1 MRFVGNSLNVQRSL
15 SRRLMPLAYALA
27 SAVVLI
33 MAMTWGVLQVQ
44 VTLAGFLNS
53 ESIWSKAQKQAVI
66 DLDNYAL
73 SGAPAD
79 LASFRRNFKLLDGDR
94 WGRDA
99 IASGHYRKEDLDEVF
114 RRGNIMPAAQSGMIF
129 MMRHFTGAPHMQAS
143 LDAWRSTD
151 ASIAELGRI
160 ADQLERDY
168 AAGTPP
174 PQTVA
179 QLRAHINALNVY
191 MQPRTELFSV
201 EMVKGAVWAG
211 QVLFWCVLGAF
222 CLAAGLWMWMALRI
236 VESIR
241 GSEER
246 YRLLFDSAGDAI
258 VMVDRGSGR
267 ILDANRTAAAWTGR
281 TERELVGK
289 DFSSLFA
296 HDPLDVDNTLSLP
309 GHRQG
314 DVALTSLLDRDGQVR
329 PVETRSSIAR
339 WGDTEISQ
347 AIVRDISERVAMER
361 ERRVAAK
368 ALGSIAEGV
377 IIADAERRVVTVNAA
392 HVEIT
397 GFTVQAL
404 QGLRFDDTRSLADDK
419 PLPDSVWRSIELG
432 GNWRGEVKSRRRDGS
447 TYPELLSISAIRDD
461 AGQVLHYVAVFT
473 NITTTK
479 ADQRRLEHLATHD
492 PLTGLAN
499 RAEFERRCSAAL
511 EQASRARR
519 CVAVLFIDLDA
530 FKIVN
535 DSYSHAIGDRLLAKV
550 AERIN
555 AELGEGDVGG
565 RIGGDEFTVLAT
577 NIDTRDGAASIA
589 SRLLTALAAPISVD
603 DYEIVLSASIGIA
616 SYPLDGE
623 NPAALITN
631 ADAAM
636 YAAKSEERNAF
647 RFYSPIMQADAR
659 KRLQLASELRQALA
673 NDEFR
678 LVFQPS
684 LELRSGR
691 IVAVE
696 ALLRWQHPKRGLVMP
711 DSFIPMAESLG
722 LIRRIDEWVLRAAC
736 AWIRQWD
743 REHIA
748 PIRVAVNVSAS
759 WFGHPAFIEGLHTA
773 LRDYQVDPKRLLLEI
788 TESAILRL
796 GEGTHRTMY
805 ALHTMGVGVAIDD
818 FGTGY
823 SSLAYLKL
831 PAVVCLKIDRTFITG
846 IPRNPDDVAIV
857 EAILAMSRSL
867 KLYAIA
873 EGIEDEEQH
882 EFLLRAGCEEGQ
894 GYLYARPLE
903 VPDLLRMLK
912 SGGSNPP
919 TRLRLVPPPR
929 AG

>member
-1 MRFVGNSLNVQRSL
+1 MRFVGNSLSVQRSL
-15 SRRLMPLAYALA
+15 TRRLMPLAYALA
-27 SAVVLI
+27 LAIVLI
-33 MAMTWGVLQVQ
+33 MAMTWGVLQIQ

-79 LASFRRNFKLLDGDR
+79 LANFRRNYDLLESDR

-114 RRGNIMPAAQSGMIF
+114 RKGNIMPASKPGMIF
-129 MMRHFTGAPHMQAS
+129 MLRHFTGAPHLEAS

-160 ADQLERDY
+160 SERIRQIYADGPPSGDEVARIRER
-168 AAGTPP
+168 
-174 PQTVA
+174 
-179 QLRAHINALNVY
+179 INALNTF
-191 MQPRTELFSV
+191 MEPRTNLFAV
-201 EMVKGAVWAG
+201 EMVKGAIWAG
-211 QVLFWCVLGAF
+211 QVLFWCVIGAF
-222 CLAAGLWMWMALRI
+222 CLAAGLWLWMARRI

-258 VMVDRGSGR
+258 VMVDRRSGR
-267 ILDANRTAAAWTGR
+267 ILDANRTASAWTGCN
-281 TERELVGK
+281 ERELVGR
-289 DFSSLFA
+289 DFTSLFA
-296 HDPLDVDNTLSLP
+296 HDPLDLDNGLP
-309 GHRQG
+309 PMGSREG
-314 DVALTSLLDRDGQVR
+314 DIALTSLHDSDGTVR
-329 PVETRSSIAR
+329 PVETRSSLAR
-339 WGDTEISQ
+339 WGDTEVSQ
-347 AIVRDISERVAMER
+347 AIIRDVSDRVAMEH
-361 ERRVAAK
+361 ERRIAAK

-397 GFTVQAL
+397 GFTAQAL
-404 QGLRFDDTRSLADDK
+404 QGVRFDDTRCLPDDR

-492 PLTGLAN
+492 LLTGLAN
-499 RAEFERRCSAAL
+499 RAEFERRCSDAL
-511 EQASRARR
+511 ERASRSRS

-535 DSYSHAIGDRLLAKV
+535 DSYSHAIGDRLLARV
-550 AERIN
+550 AERIM
-555 AELGEGDVGG
+555 AELGPNDLAG

-577 NIDTRDGAASIA
+577 ALDTRDEAAHVA
-589 SRLLTALAAPISVD
+589 SRLLAALAAPIPVD
-603 DYEIVLSASIGIA
+603 EYDVVLSASIGIA

-623 NPAALITN
+623 TPAALISN
-631 ADAAM
+631 ADSAM

-659 KRLQLASELRQALA
+659 KRLQLASELRQALT
-673 NDEFR
+673 NEEFR

-684 LELRSGR
+684 LDLRTGR
-691 IVAVE
+691 VVAAE

-711 DSFIPMAESLG
+711 DNFIPMAESLG
-722 LIRRIDEWVLRAAC
+722 LIRRIDEWVLRSAC
-736 AWIRQWD
+736 AWIKQW
-743 REHIA
+743 EHERVA
-748 PIRVAVNVSAS
+748 PIRIAVNVSAS
-759 WFGHPAFIEGLHTA
+759 WFGHPAFIEGLQNA

-857 EAILAMSRSL
+857 EAILAMARSL

-903 VPDLLRMLK
+903 VPDLMRMLK
-912 SGGSNPP
+912 TGGNQPP

>member
-1 MRFVGNSLNVQRSL
+1 
-15 SRRLMPLAYALA
+15 MPLAYALA

-66 DLDNYAL
+66 DLQHYAVD
-73 SGAPAD
+73 GDPAA
-79 LASFRRNFKLLDGDR
+79 LASFRRNYGLLEADR

-99 IASGHYRKEDLDEVF
+99 IASGHYEKSQLDEVF
-114 RRGNIMPAAQSGMIF
+114 RRGNIMPAAQPGMIF
-129 MMRHFTGAPHMQAS
+129 MLRHFNGAPHLQAS

-151 ASIAELGRI
+151 APIAELQQVANELQR
-160 ADQLERDY
+160 AY

-174 PQTVA
+174 AAEIARQ
-179 QLRAHINALNVY
+179 RARIHALNRF

-211 QVLFWCVLGAF
+211 QMLFWCVVGAF
-222 CLAAGLWMWMALRI
+222 CLAAGLWMWMARRI
-236 VESIR
+236 VQSIR
-241 GSEER
+241 SSEER
-246 YRLLFDSAGDAI
+246 YRLLFDSASDAI
-258 VMVDRGSGR
+258 VMVDQGTGR

-281 TERELVGK
+281 SERDLVGK
-289 DFSSLFA
+289 SFSSLFA
-296 HDPLDVDNTLSLP
+296 DDPLAVDSTLPLP
-309 GHRQG
+309 SARAG
-314 DVALTSLLDRDGQVR
+314 DVALTSLLDRGGQVR
-329 PVETRSSIAR
+329 PVETRSSVAR
-339 WGDTEISQ
+339 WGNTEVSQ
-347 AIVRDISERVAMER
+347 AIVRDVSERVTMER

-404 QGLRFDDTRSLADDK
+404 QGLRFDDIRTLPDDR

-447 TYPELLSISAIRDD
+447 SYPELLSISAIRADS
-461 AGQVLHYVAVFT
+461 GQVLHYVAVFT

-499 RAEFERRCSAAL
+499 RAEFERRCNEAL
-511 EQASRARR
+511 EHASRARR

-535 DSYSHAIGDRLLAKV
+535 DSYSHAIGDRLLARI
-550 AERIN
+550 AERIG
-555 AELGEGDVGG
+555 AELGEGDVAG

-577 NIDTRDGAASIA
+577 GIETRDNAADLA
-589 SRLLTALAAPISVD
+589 SRLLVALAAPITVD
-603 DYEIVLSASIGIA
+603 DYDLVLSASIGIA

-623 NPAALITN
+623 NPAALISN

-659 KRLQLASELRQALA
+659 KRLQMASELRQALV

-684 LELRSGR
+684 LELRTGR

-711 DSFIPMAESLG
+711 DNFIPMAEGLG
-722 LIRRIDEWVLRAAC
+722 LIRRIDEWVLRSAC
-736 AWIRQWD
+736 AWIKQWD
-743 REHIA
+743 SERVA

-759 WFGHPAFIEGLHTA
+759 WFGHPAFIEGLHAA
-773 LRDYQVDPKRLLLEI
+773 LREFQVDPKRLLLEI

-805 ALHTMGVGVAIDD
+805 ALHAMGVGVAIDD

-857 EAILAMSRSL
+857 EAILAMTRSL

-873 EGIEDEEQH
+873 EGIEEEAQN

-919 TRLRLVPPPR
+919 TRLRLVPPR

>member
-1 MRFVGNSLNVQRSL
+1 MRFVGNSLSVQRSL
-15 SRRLMPLAYALA
+15 TRRLMPLAYALA
-27 SAVVLI
+27 LAIVLI
-33 MAMTWGVLQVQ
+33 MAMTWGVLQIQ

-79 LASFRRNFKLLDGDR
+79 LARFQHNYDLLQSDR

-99 IASGHYRKEDLDEVF
+99 IASGHYRKQDIDEVF
-114 RRGNIMPAAQSGMIF
+114 RKGNIMPAAQPGMIF
-129 MMRHFTGAPHMQAS
+129 ILRHFTGAPHLRAS

-151 ASIAELGRI
+151 ASIAELGLLSGRI
-160 ADQLERDY
+160 QRMYAQGQPASDDVARIRER
-168 AAGTPP
+168 
-174 PQTVA
+174 
-179 QLRAHINALNVY
+179 INALNTY
-191 MQPRTELFSV
+191 MEPRTKLFSV
-201 EMVKGAVWAG
+201 EMVRGAIWAG
-211 QVLFWCVLGAF
+211 QVLFWCVIGAF
-222 CLAAGLWMWMALRI
+222 CLAAGLWLWMARRI

-258 VMVDRGSGR
+258 VMVDRRSGR
-267 ILDANRTAAAWTGR
+267 ILDANRTASAWTGCN
-281 TERELVGK
+281 ERELVGR
-289 DFSSLFA
+289 DFTSLFA
-296 HDPLDVDNTLSLP
+296 HDPLDLDNGLP
-309 GHRQG
+309 PVGSREG
-314 DVALTSLLDRDGQVR
+314 DIALTSLIDRDGAVR
-329 PVETRSSIAR
+329 PVETRSSLAR
-339 WGDTEISQ
+339 WGDTEVSQ
-347 AIVRDISERVAMER
+347 AIVRDVSDRVAMEH
-361 ERRVAAK
+361 ERRIAAK

-397 GFTVQAL
+397 GFTTQAL
-404 QGLRFDDTRSLADDK
+404 QGTRFDDTRCLPDDR

-492 PLTGLAN
+492 LLTGLAN
-499 RAEFERRCSAAL
+499 RAEFERRCSDAL
-511 EQASRARR
+511 EQASRSRS

-535 DSYSHAIGDRLLAKV
+535 DSYSHAIGDRLLARV
-550 AERIN
+550 AERIL
-555 AELGEGDVGG
+555 AELGPNDLAG
-565 RIGGDEFTVLAT
+565 RIGGDEFTALVTGL
-577 NIDTRDGAASIA
+577 DTRDEAAHVA
-589 SRLLTALAAPISVD
+589 SRLLAALAAPISVD
-603 DYEIVLSASIGIA
+603 EYDIVLSASIGIA

-623 NPAALITN
+623 TPSVLISN

-684 LELRSGR
+684 LDLRTGR
-691 IVAVE
+691 VVAAE

-711 DSFIPMAESLG
+711 DNFIPMAESLG
-722 LIRRIDEWVLRAAC
+722 LIRRIDEWVLRSAC
-736 AWIRQWD
+736 AWIKQW
-743 REHIA
+743 EHERVA
-748 PIRVAVNVSAS
+748 PIRIAVNVSAS
-759 WFGHPAFIEGLHTA
+759 WFGHPAFIEGLQNA

-846 IPRNPDDVAIV
+846 IPRNADDVAIV
-857 EAILAMSRSL
+857 EAILAMARSL

-903 VPDLLRMLK
+903 VPDLMRMLK
-912 SGGSNPP
+912 SGGNQPP

>member
-1 MRFVGNSLNVQRSL
+1 MRFVGNSLSVQRSL
-15 SRRLMPLAYALA
+15 TKRLMPLAYALA
-27 SAVVLI
+27 LAIVLI
-33 MAMTWGVLQVQ
+33 MAMTWGVLQIQ

-66 DLDNYAL
+66 DLENYAA
-73 SGAPAD
+73 GGDAAD
-79 LASFRRNFKLLDGDR
+79 LASFQRNYAILQGDR

-99 IASGHYRKEDLDEVF
+99 IASGHYRKADLDEVF
-114 RRGNIMPAAQSGMIF
+114 RRGNIMPAAQPGMIF
-129 MMRHFTGAPHMQAS
+129 MLRHFTQAPHLQAS

-151 ASIAELGRI
+151 VSIDELGAI
-160 ADQLERDY
+160 ANQLQQSYRSGSVD
-168 AAGTPP
+168 P
-174 PQTVA
+174 A
-179 QLRAHINALNVY
+179 QVTRLRRRINALNDF
-191 MQPRTELFSV
+191 MEPRTQLFSV

-211 QVLFWCVLGAF
+211 QVLFWCVIGAF
-222 CLAAGLWMWMALRI
+222 CLAAGLWLWMARRI

-258 VMVDRGSGR
+258 VMVDRHTGR
-267 ILDANRTAAAWTGR
+267 ILDANRTAASWTGR
-281 TERELVGK
+281 SERELVGK

-296 HDPLDVDNTLSLP
+296 HDPLDADVNVT
-309 GHRQG
+309 GGRQG
-314 DVALTSLLDRDGQVR
+314 DVAMTTLVGNDGQLR
-329 PVETRSSIAR
+329 PVETRSSLAR
-339 WGDTEISQ
+339 WGDTEVSQ
-347 AIVRDISERVAMER
+347 AIVRDISDRVAMEQ

-377 IIADAERRVVTVNAA
+377 IIADADRRVVTVNAA

-397 GFTVQAL
+397 GFTAHSL
-404 QGLRFDDTRSLADDK
+404 QGMRFDETRCLPDDR
-419 PLPDSVWRSIELG
+419 PLPDSVWHSIELG

-447 TYPELLSISAIRDD
+447 VYPELLSISAIRSD

-492 PLTGLAN
+492 LLTGLAN
-499 RAEFERRCSAAL
+499 RSEFERRCSDAL

-535 DSYSHAIGDRLLAKV
+535 DSYSHAIGDRLLARV
-550 AERIN
+550 AERIA
-555 AELGEGDVGG
+555 AELGPYDVAG
-565 RIGGDEFTVLAT
+565 RIGGDEFTVLVGGL
-577 NIDTRDGAASIA
+577 DTRDGAADIA
-589 SRLLTALAAPISVD
+589 SRLLTALAAPITVD
-603 DYEIVLSASIGIA
+603 EYDIVLSASIGIA

-623 NPAALITN
+623 SPAVLISN

-684 LELRSGR
+684 LELRTGR
-691 IVAVE
+691 IVAAE

-711 DSFIPMAESLG
+711 DNFIPMAESLG
-722 LIRRIDEWVLRAAC
+722 LIRRIDEWVLRSAC
-736 AWIRQWD
+736 AWIKQWD
-743 REHIA
+743 HERVA

-759 WFGHPAFIEGLHTA
+759 WFGHPAFIEGLQNA

-846 IPRNPDDVAIV
+846 IPRSADDVAIV
-857 EAILAMSRSL
+857 EAILAMARSL

-873 EGIEDEEQH
+873 EGIEDESQH

-912 SGGSNPP
+912 SGGNQPP
-919 TRLRLVPPPR
+919 TRLRLVPPR